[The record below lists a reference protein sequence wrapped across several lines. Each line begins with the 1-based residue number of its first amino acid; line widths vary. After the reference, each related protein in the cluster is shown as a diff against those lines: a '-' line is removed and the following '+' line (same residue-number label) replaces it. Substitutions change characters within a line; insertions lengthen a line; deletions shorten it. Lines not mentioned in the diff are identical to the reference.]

1 MNDRERARIK
11 AVKAIFTDVD
21 GVLTDGSIYVGSNG
35 EELKR
40 FTVEDGVGAAL
51 ARQAE
56 LKIAFI
62 SGRSSGATLARAR
75 QMQVEEV
82 HQGYLNKLEPFEHL
96 LDKLQLRAEEVAYIG
111 DGFIDMPLLERVGV
125 PVSVP
130 NAAPVVKDLAMYIT
144 SCSGGQGVLFE
155 VVQWILTNQ
164 GRLEKVMASIRAEIY
179 RAD

>member
-1 MNDRERARIK
+1 MNDRELARIK

-51 ARQAE
+51 ARQAN

-96 LDKLQLRAEEVAYIG
+96 LDKLQLQAEEVAYIG

-130 NAAPVVKDLAMYIT
+130 NAAAVVKDLALYIT

-164 GRLEKVMASIRAEIY
+164 GRLDEVMAGIRAQIY

>member
-1 MNDRERARIK
+1 MNDRDRARIK

-21 GVLTDGSIYVGSNG
+21 GVLTDGSIYVGSSG

-51 ARQAE
+51 ARQAD

-62 SGRSSGATLARAR
+62 SGRNSGATLARAR
-75 QMQVEEV
+75 QMQIEEV

-96 LDKLQLRAEEVAYIG
+96 LDKLQLKAEEVAYIG
-111 DGFIDMPLLERVGV
+111 DGFIDMPLLELVGV

-130 NAAPVVKDLAMYIT
+130 NAAPIVKDLAIYIT

-155 VVQWILTNQ
+155 VVQWILTTQ
-164 GRLEKVMASIRAEIY
+164 GRLEEVMAGIRAEIY